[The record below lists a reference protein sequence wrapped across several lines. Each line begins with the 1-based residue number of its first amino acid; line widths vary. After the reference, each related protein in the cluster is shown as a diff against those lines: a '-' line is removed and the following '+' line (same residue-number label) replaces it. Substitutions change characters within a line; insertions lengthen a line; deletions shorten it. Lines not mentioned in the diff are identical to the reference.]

1 MTNGRDPRSR
11 TGSKADHDHL
21 YVFCAIRGSMAP
33 RVVAKLPTM
42 PGARAA
48 RAIPLTDDIS
58 LVVADVPAAT
68 YRSETLD
75 ARMSDL
81 DWVARCGTAHHA
93 VADAVASKHTVVP
106 FRLFTIFSS
115 EARARATLRRAGAR
129 IDEALTRVKGKAE
142 WALRIGKP
150 DVAPLETD
158 NRTEKSA
165 RGRAR
170 VGSAQRAPAGTGPHA
185 RQPRVGPGMGAGSGT
200 SFLAQKAAAKLAAA
214 DLAARVRGDAA
225 HVFDTLTDIA
235 DEASERSNDAAAGL
249 LLDAAFLV
257 SARRT
262 AAFKKALEAAAQ
274 GLLRDG
280 CRVTLTGP
288 WPPYS
293 FVSLE
298 TRTARD

>member
-1 MTNGRDPRSR
+1 V
-11 TGSKADHDHL
+11 SKADNDHL
-21 YVFCAIRGSMAP
+21 YVFCAVRGPLAP

-42 PGARAA
+42 PGAAAA

-93 VADAVASKHTVVP
+93 VADAIAPKHTVVP
-106 FRLFTIFSS
+106 FRLFTIFST
-115 EARARATLRRAGAR
+115 EARARATLRRAAAR
-129 IDEALTRVKGKAE
+129 IDEALNRVKGKAE
-142 WALRIGKP
+142 WALRIAKP
-150 DVAPLETD
+150 DAARVETD
-158 NRTEKSA
+158 TRTGKSE
-165 RGRAR
+165 RGPAS
-170 VGSAQRAPAGTGPHA
+170 VGSGRKAASGTSPHE
-185 RQPRVGPGMGAGSGT
+185 RQGRMGPGTGT

-214 DLAARVRGDAA
+214 DLATRVRGDAA
-225 HVFDTLTDIA
+225 QVFDTLADIA
-235 DEASERSNDAAAGL
+235 DEASERSIDAAAGL

-262 AAFKKALEAAAQ
+262 AGFKKALEGAAQ

-280 CRVTLTGP
+280 CRVSLTGP

-298 TRTARD
+298 TRSARD

>member
-1 MTNGRDPRSR
+1 VT
-11 TGSKADHDHL
+11 KADNDHV
-21 YVFCAIRGSMAP
+21 YVFCAVRGLKVP
-33 RVVAKLPTM
+33 RAVAKLPTM
-42 PGARAA
+42 PGGAAA
-48 RAIPLTDDIS
+48 RAIPLTEDIS

-68 YRSETLD
+68 YRSDTLD

-93 VADAVASKHTVVP
+93 VADAIASTHTVVP

-115 EARARATLRRAGAR
+115 EARARSTLRRAAAR
-129 IDEALTRVKGKAE
+129 IDEALNRVKGKAE

-150 DVAPLETD
+150 DAAPLETD
-158 NRTEKSA
+158 NRREKSKS
-165 RGRAR
+165 RRPG
-170 VGSAQRAPAGTGPHA
+170 VGSGPRAKAGAGPHA
-185 RQPRVGPGMGAGSGT
+185 SQPRVGPGVGPGSGT
-200 SFLAQKAAAKLAAA
+200 SFLAQKAAAKQAAA

-225 HVFDTLTDIA
+225 HVFDTLADIA

-249 LLDAAFLV
+249 LVDAAFLV
-257 SARRT
+257 PARRT
-262 AAFKKALEAAAQ
+262 AAFKKALQAAAQ

-298 TRTARD
+298 TRIARD